1 MIGEV
6 ETWSKGELTIWISG
20 LLLLWY
26 LASLEMVTVGD
37 LMVYFGL
44 LEAKM
49 RTLVPSV
56 VTATL

>member
-6 ETWSKGELTIWISG
+6 ETWSKGELTVCISG

-37 LMVYFGL
+37 LMVYFEL
-44 LEAKM
+44 LEAEM